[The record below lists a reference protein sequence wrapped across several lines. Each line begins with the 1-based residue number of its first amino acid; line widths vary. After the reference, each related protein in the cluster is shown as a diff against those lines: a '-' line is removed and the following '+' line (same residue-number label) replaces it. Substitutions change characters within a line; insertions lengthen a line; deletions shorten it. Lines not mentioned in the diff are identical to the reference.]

1 MAAAAPSANQRSAAS
16 TPPAPSDEYRQWLSK
31 LIASNQVA
39 ALFQES
45 RKQVQDLPAPA
56 QKRLREFA
64 GDATTEGV
72 LNLKRFKAITVAGRK
87 AKFTDFDFE
96 LDSIISEAAAEG
108 SFELTFE
115 LTLTCCD
122 DNAWDP
128 QQKTTLEVR
137 EPMIRE
143 LVTFQKWMMTKEN
156 NEVILKTYLQSK
168 GFRIDGFNTDGAP
181 WTLSWA

>member
-1 MAAAAPSANQRSAAS
+1 MAAAAPSADQRSAAS

-108 SFELTFE
+108 SFELT
-115 LTLTCCD
+115 LTCD
-122 DNAWDP
+122 DDAWDP

-137 EPMIRE
+137 EPLIRE
-143 LVTFQKWMMTKEN
+143 LATFQKWMTTTEN
-156 NEVILKTYLQSK
+156 NEVILKTHLQSK
-168 GFRIDGFNTDGAP
+168 GFRINGFNIHGAP